1 MTNMDEPPHRLS
13 RILTETYA
21 TCRPEVARVT
31 AGQPELSTD
40 ASTFWQF
47 PCSCPSKSGAWL
59 PSGISRRL
67 ADAGEAISQ
76 LISNTVHTFPIYAQ
90 FSAPYP
96 EPERRN
102 VPCGIRV

>member
-40 ASTFWQF
+40 ASTF
-47 PCSCPSKSGAWL
+47 
-59 PSGISRRL
+59 
-67 ADAGEAISQ
+67 
-76 LISNTVHTFPIYAQ
+76 
-90 FSAPYP
+90 
-96 EPERRN
+96 
-102 VPCGIRV
+102 